1 MSKLLEIA
9 LGIVTGIGGFL
20 EAGSLATAAQAGAAF
35 GYQLAWAILLG
46 VVCIAFLVEMGGR
59 LAAVSRHTLP
69 DAMRERFGIA
79 FFLLP
84 LLTVTLVSFLV
95 LASEIG
101 GICLALQLASGV
113 SLRWW
118 ALPVVGLVWLFLW
131 KGTFGMVE
139 KGASLL
145 GLVTVAFAVGAWRLH
160 ASPGQVVVSLLP
172 SLPTHD
178 GAKYWFTAVSIVGAS
193 VSPYLFYFYSAGAVE
208 DGWDESYIGIN
219 RIVSGLG
226 MAFGGVIA
234 VAVLVCAALVL
245 HPRGVE
251 VTSYEQIPL
260 ILSMPLG
267 RAGFVLFVASLAIAC
282 FGAALEIALQ
292 LAYLAAQG
300 FGWQWGENL
309 RPRDAA
315 RFALVYTVALP
326 LAALVI
332 VTGIDPLKLTVF
344 SMALTA
350 LSLPVTVL
358 PLLVLMNDPLYLG
371 DRTNGWISNAAV
383 LAVSLV
389 ACVVALVAIP
399 LQLLGGGG

>member
-20 EAGSLATAAQAGAAF
+20 EAGSLATSAQAGAAF

-46 VVCIAFLVEMGGR
+46 TVCIAFLVEMGGR
-59 LAAVSRHTLP
+59 LAAVSHHTLP
-69 DAMRERFGIA
+69 DAMRERFGIG
-79 FFLLP
+79 FFLVP
-84 LLTVTLVSFLV
+84 LVTVALVSFLV

-101 GICLALQLASGV
+101 GVCLALQFASGV
-113 SLRWW
+113 PLRRW
-118 ALPVVGLVWLFLW
+118 ALPVAALLWLFLW

-145 GLVTVAFAVGAWRLH
+145 GLVTIAFVVGAVRLRPEP
-160 ASPGQVVVSLLP
+160 AVLAASLLP
-172 SLPTHD
+172 SLPAHEP
-178 GAKYWFTAVSIVGAS
+178 ARYWFTAVSIVGAS

-208 DGWDESYIGIN
+208 DEWDESYIGLN
-219 RIVSGLG
+219 RVVSGLG
-226 MAFGGVIA
+226 MTFGGGIA

-245 HPRGVE
+245 HPLGIRVDR
-251 VTSYEQIPL
+251 YEQIPL
-260 ILSMPLG
+260 LLASPLG
-267 RAGFVLFVASLAIAC
+267 RAGFWLFVASLAVAC

-292 LAYLAAQG
+292 LAYLVAQG
-300 FGWQWGENL
+300 FGWRWGENL
-309 RPRDAA
+309 RPREAA

-332 VTGIDPLKLTVF
+332 LTGIDPLQLTVS

-350 LSLPVTVL
+350 LSLPVTVV
-358 PLLVLMNDPLYLG
+358 PLLVLMNDRTYLG

-383 LAVSLV
+383 LGVSAV
-389 ACVVALVAIP
+389 ACLVALVAIP
-399 LQLLGGGG
+399 LELFGS